1 MDSDS
6 DSDTVIA
13 RDKNDWYQRLL
24 QVQEQ
29 MRQLEEQIRVLV
41 EESVMRKRRRIEGG
55 PQASTPVS
63 FNTPA
68 NRQIQAGQAK
78 RVRKSQPQGGAS
90 VGRAKKA
97 KAAAE
102 PPAQVP
108 VPPVA
113 APVAPVPVRFYL
125 CYFSHF
131 ILTRFFF
138 SLPMTGT
145 DPMMKTLPGLWVMMK
160 NEGCLWTSISSL
172 ETKSD
177 G

>member
-1 MDSDS
+1 
-6 DSDTVIA
+6 
-13 RDKNDWYQRLL
+13 
-24 QVQEQ
+24 

-90 VGRAKKA
+90 AGRAKKA

-113 APVAPVPVRFYL
+113 APVAPVPVRLFCL
-125 CYFSHF
+125 CLISHF
-131 ILTRFFF
+131 IFTRFFF
-138 SLPMTGT
+138 QPPYDGYRSDEEDTARPMSYDEKRRLSL
-145 DPMMKTLPGLWVMMK
+145 DINKLPGDKIGRV
-160 NEGCLWTSISSL
+160 SL
-172 ETKSD
+172 LKHFIRFRFFKF
-177 G
+177 

>member
-90 VGRAKKA
+90 AGRAKKA

-113 APVAPVPVRFYL
+113 APVAPVPVRLFCL
-125 CYFSHF
+125 FLISHF
-131 ILTRFFF
+131 IFTRFFF
-138 SLPMTGT
+138 SA
-145 DPMMKTLPGLWVMMK
+145 
-160 NEGCLWTSISSL
+160 SL
-172 ETKSD
+172 
-177 G
+177 